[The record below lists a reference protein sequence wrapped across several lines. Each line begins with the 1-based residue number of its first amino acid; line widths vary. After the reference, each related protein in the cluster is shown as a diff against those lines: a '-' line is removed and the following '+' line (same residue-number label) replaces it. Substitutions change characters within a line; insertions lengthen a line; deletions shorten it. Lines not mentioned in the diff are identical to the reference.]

1 MLTQSQNF
9 LPLFPKID
17 INEYSQ
23 VHIID
28 IENLVGDKPRR
39 RNHQQRENYIRKVNT
54 KLDQYMSEFRTPN
67 SLFIISLAKDFNGL
81 KKYQYKTNKLKNIYS
96 IPSCG
101 ISGADNVLITFL
113 KDNFLVKTDSIQ
125 NRLKDIYLATG
136 DKDFL
141 QTSKSLNKKFSK
153 LNLVLSEGSSF
164 NKNLIQYCQ
173 RCIFLGTFDSNEQKL
188 ITFIKHYIYSAIGK
202 FDEIKTLDLIE
213 KINFT
218 YVNKYEPGQ
227 KIIES
232 SKAGTKFKLYKNS
245 KESDEYLNVV
255 IELNK
260 TPLKNNILDHQSLLQ
275 DALMKVLSKEVKI
288 NFKKKLSVQV

>member
-1 MLTQSQNF
+1 MLIQSQNF

-17 INEYSQ
+17 INAYSQ

-54 KLDQYMSEFRTPN
+54 KLDQYMSEFPTLN
-67 SLFIISLAKDFNGL
+67 SLFIISLANDFNGL
-81 KKYQYKTNKLKNIYS
+81 KKYQYKTNKFKNIYS

-101 ISGADNVLITFL
+101 VSGSDNVLITFL
-113 KDNFLVKTDSIQ
+113 KNNFLVKPQSTQMHIKE
-125 NRLKDIYLATG
+125 LYLATG
-136 DKDFL
+136 DRDFL
-141 QTSKSLNKKFSK
+141 ETSKSLNKQFSN

-173 RCIFLGTFDSNEQKL
+173 KCIFLGTFDSNEQKL
-188 ITFIKHYIYSAIGK
+188 NTFIKHYIYSAIGK
-202 FDEIKTLDLIE
+202 FNEIKTLDLIK

-218 YVNKYEPGQ
+218 YINKYESGQ

-232 SKAGTKFKLYKNS
+232 SKEGTKFKLYKNS
-245 KESDEYLNVV
+245 IESDEYLNVV

-260 TPLKNNILDHQSLLQ
+260 TPLKNNILYHQDLLQ
-275 DALMKVLSKEVKI
+275 DSLMKVCGKDVKI
-288 NFKKKLSVQV
+288 NFKENSSVKV